1 MAHEFII
8 ERLIGKMVADGSTD
22 VPGRAGIKAG
32 RPPIPP
38 PPTDLGLSS
47 TPPGAGARGEPLV
60 NVECEVNLSELT
72 DKCVANHSDWPSGG
86 AIVSG

>member
-1 MAHEFII
+1 MRRRRADGEGGGKRKKKGKNWVVQGEWEWDSSAEFII
-8 ERLIGKMVADGSTD
+8 ERLLGKMVADGSTD

-47 TPPGAGARGEPLV
+47 TPPVPGRG
-60 NVECEVNLSELT
+60 
-72 DKCVANHSDWPSGG
+72 ANHW
-86 AIVSG
+86 

>member
-47 TPPGAGARGEPLV
+47 TPRVPGRG
-60 NVECEVNLSELT
+60 
-72 DKCVANHSDWPSGG
+72 ANHW
-86 AIVSG
+86 